1 MDTGNVQNVRRVR
14 NLRNVHFIRQR
25 KIYEIRKSPYNELT
39 NNEFRKK
46 YRFSKAECLQIT
58 SRQEQCYITIP
69 FQHFTSFITL
79 KKNQPISTRI
89 KKWLDTT
96 NTPLPKLLSPTPYI
110 FPPWKMNLNTN
121 TSMIQEI
128 QNIEPSKIPKHFN
141 DIILKNFCNHKIIY
155 TDGSKSNVKTG
166 LAIITDEETFKFS
179 SLEINSIFTIE
190 ALTILKAIELT
201 EQNWKN
207 TKSFLIASDLL
218 SSILAIQNQGTSN
231 EIIKNIQER
240 ASSLA
245 PRSVTFMWIP
255 AHKNIPGNEKADVAA
270 KEAASTN
277 INIPKL
283 DLSSFKD
290 TARNSLINSK
300 KIHQRLW
307 DQELNNKLHQIKPF
321 LSPNPNPP
329 SSTRKQQV
337 IWTRMKIGHTNIS
350 HVHLM
355 RRESRPNCEFCNNA
369 PFSTAHL
376 LLECSNPGF
385 PNRCAAAHWCAAR
398 PIWVCREIS

>member
-1 MDTGNVQNVRRVR
+1 
-14 NLRNVHFIRQR
+14 
-25 KIYEIRKSPYNELT
+25 
-39 NNEFRKK
+39 
-46 YRFSKAECLQIT
+46 
-58 SRQEQCYITIP
+58 
-69 FQHFTSFITL
+69 
-79 KKNQPISTRI
+79 
-89 KKWLDTT
+89 
-96 NTPLPKLLSPTPYI
+96 
-110 FPPWKMNLNTN
+110 MNLNTN

-128 QNIEPSKIPKHFN
+128 QNIEPPEIPKHFN

-190 ALTILKAIELT
+190 ALAILKAIELT

-207 TKSFLIASDLL
+207 TKSFLIASDSL

-245 PRSVTFMWIP
+245 PRSVTFMWIS

-321 LSPNPNPP
+321 LSLNPNPP
-329 SSTRKQQV
+329 SSTRRQQV

-355 RRESRPNCEFCNNA
+355 RRESRPNCKFCNNA
-369 PFSTAHL
+369 PISTAHL
-376 LLECSNPGF
+376 LLECSNLSEQRKIF
-385 PNRCAAAHWCAAR
+385 PHLTLRDILIIHIDIMHNITQFISPPFLSTLVHIL
-398 PIWVCREIS
+398 PVYEIMCPSSIVTNTTNQNLIKFIIKINYGGLSIFESSCLKLNFPAYK

>member
-1 MDTGNVQNVRRVR
+1 MLIHKFALKRLADKDNAISSYLFKT
-14 NLRNVHFIRQR
+14 
-25 KIYEIRKSPYNELT
+25 SPPSL
-39 NNEFRKK
+39 
-46 YRFSKAECLQIT
+46 
-58 SRQEQCYITIP
+58 
-69 FQHFTSFITL
+69 HL

-89 KKWLDTT
+89 IRWLDKT
-96 NTPLPKLLSPTPYI
+96 NTPLPKLLSPVPYI
-110 FPPWKMNLNTN
+110 YPPWKMNLNIN

-128 QNIEPSKIPKHFN
+128 QNIEPSEIPKHFN

-190 ALTILKAIELT
+190 ALAILKAIELT

-207 TKSFLIASDLL
+207 TKSFLIASDSL

-245 PRSVTFMWIP
+245 LRSVTFMWIP

-270 KEAASTN
+270 KEAATN
-277 INIPKL
+277 TNIPKI

-290 TARNSLINSK
+290 TARNALKSSK
-300 KIHQRLW
+300 TIH
-307 DQELNNKLHQIKPF
+307 
-321 LSPNPNPP
+321 
-329 SSTRKQQV
+329 
-337 IWTRMKIGHTNIS
+337 
-350 HVHLM
+350 
-355 RRESRPNCEFCNNA
+355 
-369 PFSTAHL
+369 
-376 LLECSNPGF
+376 
-385 PNRCAAAHWCAAR
+385 
-398 PIWVCREIS
+398 

>member
-1 MDTGNVQNVRRVR
+1 
-14 NLRNVHFIRQR
+14 
-25 KIYEIRKSPYNELT
+25 
-39 NNEFRKK
+39 
-46 YRFSKAECLQIT
+46 
-58 SRQEQCYITIP
+58 
-69 FQHFTSFITL
+69 
-79 KKNQPISTRI
+79 
-89 KKWLDTT
+89 
-96 NTPLPKLLSPTPYI
+96 
-110 FPPWKMNLNTN
+110 MNLNIN

-128 QNIEPSKIPKHFN
+128 QNIEPSEIPKHFN

-190 ALTILKAIELT
+190 ALAILKAIELT

-207 TKSFLIASDLL
+207 TKSFLIASDSL

-255 AHKNIPGNEKADVAA
+255 AHKNIPGNENADIAA

-329 SSTRKQQV
+329 SSTRRQQERNV
-337 IWTRMKIGHTNIS
+337 RNIGRGPTQNWSLDGGPRDPNETQCKRDGATMHHICCAVNRRKRTITQQIGSGRRAGRRGITIS
-350 HVHLM
+350 
-355 RRESRPNCEFCNNA
+355 RGGRER
-369 PFSTAHL
+369 
-376 LLECSNPGF
+376 
-385 PNRCAAAHWCAAR
+385 
-398 PIWVCREIS
+398 